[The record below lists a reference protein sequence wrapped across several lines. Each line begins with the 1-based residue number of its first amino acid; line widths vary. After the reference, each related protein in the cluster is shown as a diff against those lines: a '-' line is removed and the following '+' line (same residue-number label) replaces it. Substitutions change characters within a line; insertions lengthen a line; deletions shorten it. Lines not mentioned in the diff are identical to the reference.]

1 MRVAFYAPLKPP
13 DHQIPSGDRRVAR
26 LLMSAL
32 GHAGHRVVLASRLRA
47 FDGAGDPAVQERI
60 RQQGE
65 AEAAQL
71 MRRYRAAK
79 ADSRPQVWFTYHPYY
94 KAPDWIGPAVSA
106 ALDIPYVIAE
116 ASHAPKRA
124 EGPWAAGHAAA
135 AAAIMLADRVL
146 CLNPTDMPGLLPLV
160 LERGRLVSIP
170 PFLDAAIYRAAE
182 RGPSRAALAAR
193 LGLALDA
200 PWLIAVA
207 MMRRDDKLRSYQ
219 LLGSALQGLVDR
231 DWRLVVVGD
240 GPARAEVE
248 AALAPLGA
256 RVAWAGAMEPDALPE
271 VYAAM
276 ELCVWPAIGEAYGM
290 ALLEAQAS
298 GLAVVA
304 GAHGGVP
311 AIVADGRSG
320 LLTPPGD
327 ADAFAAAVA
336 RLLDDANLRIA
347 MGAAARDWI
356 ARGHDIAAAAEL
368 LDAALRGAVA
378 ERRRMI
384 G

>member
-13 DHQIPSGDRRVAR
+13 DHPTPSGDRRMAR

-32 GHAGHRVVLASRLRA
+32 GHAGHQVVVASRLRA
-47 FDGAGDPAVQERI
+47 FDGAGDPAAQERI
-60 RQQGE
+60 RQQGA

-71 MRRYRAAK
+71 IRRYRAASP
-79 ADSRPQVWFTYHPYY
+79 DMRPRAWFTYHPYY

-124 EGPWAAGHAAA
+124 DGRWAAGHAAA
-135 AAAIMLADRVL
+135 AAAIMQADRVL
-146 CLNPTDMPGLLPLV
+146 CLNPTDMPALLPLV
-160 LERGRLVSIP
+160 LERGRLASLP
-170 PFLDAAIYRAAE
+170 PFLDAAAYRTSE
-182 RGPSRAALAAR
+182 RGPARAALAAR
-193 LGLALDA
+193 LGLAPEP
-200 PWLIAVA
+200 PWLTAVA

-219 LLGSALQGLVDR
+219 LLGQALQGLLDR
-231 DWRLVVVGD
+231 DWRLIVVGD
-240 GPARAEVE
+240 GTARAEVE
-248 AALAPLGA
+248 AALAPLGG

-271 VYAAM
+271 IYAAAD
-276 ELCVWPAIGEAYGM
+276 LCVWPAIGEAYGM

-298 GLAVVA
+298 GLPVVA

-311 AIVADGRSG
+311 AIVADGHTG

-336 RLLDDANLRIA
+336 RLLDDTNLRLA
-347 MGAAARDWI
+347 MGSAARDRI
-356 ARGHDIAAAAEL
+356 GRCHDIDAAAER

-378 ERRRMI
+378 ERRR
-384 G
+384 GTG